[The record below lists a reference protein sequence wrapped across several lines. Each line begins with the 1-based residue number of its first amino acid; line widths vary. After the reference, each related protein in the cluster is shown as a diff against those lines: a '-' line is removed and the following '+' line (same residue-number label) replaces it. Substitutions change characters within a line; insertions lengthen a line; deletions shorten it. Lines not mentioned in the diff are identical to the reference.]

1 MPKADRQNILCKL
14 EKCQNMF
21 PHKISTFLEAQHIHS
36 LQEQRISKEWTKEEK
51 IPPHPCRVHFPP
63 LSPCDPHRVNFDP
76 IWVLAM
82 DIQQKK
88 ILLVREITKQ
98 ILFMSRQNYNMS
110 GSDQRGI
117 YFNLRKTILY
127 IYYIQFTH
135 FLYSAM

>member
-1 MPKADRQNILCKL
+1 
-14 EKCQNMF
+14 MF

-36 LQEQRISKEWTKEEK
+36 LQEQRISKEWTEDKL
-51 IPPHPCRVHFPP
+51 PPHPCRVHFPP

-98 ILFMSRQNYNMS
+98 ILFMSSQNY
-110 GSDQRGI
+110 
-117 YFNLRKTILY
+117 T
-127 IYYIQFTH
+127 
-135 FLYSAM
+135 